1 MFKSHFSKISKSII
15 QLLKITGQLK
25 IAGLN
30 EIQIKSLINLINQSR
45 SPGLFRF
52 EDDFLTE
59 RLLAHPVKLPMQSL
73 NLKTSPAI
81 DNKDRILIAD
91 RLLSAYDKAAINKP
105 PSNLIRNGDD
115 LWSNLIRD
123 ELSDL
128 LEIIESRNASKLA
141 DYLLYFGNS
150 YLAFGGIS
158 TCVDGY
164 NKNQKPD
171 HIALTYFDKL
181 ICLAEYL
188 GLLPHENPE
197 AGNWGENLLL
207 DINEISHKLQEYLGI
222 KIEPPL
228 GAIHTDGVATNNGI
242 FHYRHINSLYAAI
255 RLKELNPMNG
265 PSLEFGGGLGITA
278 LYASR
283 LGIKDYTLLDL
294 PITLLLAGNYLLN
307 ALGPDSNFISLY
319 GEPRSENQIK
329 LLPYWECVN
338 LSPNS
343 FRVTINQDSFPEIAD
358 NLLEV
363 FFEKIKILTK
373 GYFISI
379 NHECC
384 YPRTVNNFVNNWTN
398 FRKVYRSKY
407 WIREGYIE
415 ELWEIQ

>member
-1 MFKSHFSKISKSII
+1 MFKSYCSKISRYFSLFKIKSR
-15 QLLKITGQLK
+15 LE
-25 IAGLN
+25 IAELN
-30 EIQIKSLINLINQSR
+30 TLQIKSLINLISKSR
-45 SPGLFRF
+45 SPGLFKF

-59 RLLAHPVKLPMQSL
+59 RLLAHPVKLPIQSL
-73 NLKTSPAI
+73 TLKTSPAI
-81 DNKDRILIAD
+81 DNQDRILIAE
-91 RLLSAYDKAAINKP
+91 RLLSSYHKAIITQP
-105 PSNLIRNGDD
+105 PFNLIRKGDD
-115 LWSNLIRD
+115 LWSNLVRD
-123 ELSDL
+123 EFSDL
-128 LEIIESRNASKLA
+128 LEIINRRDASMLA
-141 DYLLYFGNS
+141 DYLLNFGNS

-164 NKNQKPD
+164 NKNQKSD

-188 GLLPHENPE
+188 GLLPYENPE

-228 GAIHTDGVATNNGI
+228 GAIHTDGVATNNGL

-255 RLKELNPMNG
+255 RLKELNPTNG
-265 PSLEFGGGLGITA
+265 PTLEFGGGLGITA

-307 ALGPDSNFISLY
+307 ALGPDSNCISLY
-319 GEPRSENQIK
+319 GERGSENQIK
-329 LLPYWECVN
+329 LLPYWECAN
-338 LSPNS
+338 LSPDS
-343 FRVTINQDSFPEIAD
+343 FKITINQDSFPEIAD